1 MWINSLRNIATNEI
15 VINDKQMEKTKPKDY
30 GVNKE
35 KEKDEEATEN
45 VKKWRKVSQG
55 NCKQVNVL

>member
-1 MWINSLRNIATNEI
+1 
-15 VINDKQMEKTKPKDY
+15 MEKTKPKDY

-45 VKKWRKVSQG
+45 VKK
-55 NCKQVNVL
+55 